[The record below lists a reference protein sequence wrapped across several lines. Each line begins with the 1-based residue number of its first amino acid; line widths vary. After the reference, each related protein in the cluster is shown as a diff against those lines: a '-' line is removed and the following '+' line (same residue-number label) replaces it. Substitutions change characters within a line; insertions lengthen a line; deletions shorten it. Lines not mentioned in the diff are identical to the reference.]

1 MAGIKIDPEMLDIYM
16 ESLNK
21 LMAGSETDGGNARLE
36 VSGAGKTEDGLVR
49 YNEEVNKLG
58 DDLRN
63 LYGNVGEI
71 LWQDQGM
78 EHWRQIFTEQRDI
91 KAEADGEMED
101 WDREIFRRKS
111 TELYETIRVNGMKK
125 SSGKYLTL

>member
-36 VSGAGKTEDGLVR
+36 VSGAGKTEDGLVL

-58 DDLRN
+58 DDLRE
-63 LYGNVGEI
+63 LYGNVGGNT
-71 LWQDQGM
+71 WQDQGWNTGGRYLRSR
-78 EHWRQIFTEQRDI
+78 EHKSRSC
-91 KAEADGEMED
+91 DGEME
-101 WDREIFRRKS
+101 
-111 TELYETIRVNGMKK
+111 
-125 SSGKYLTL
+125 

>member
-58 DDLRN
+58 DDLRE
-63 LYGNVGEI
+63 LYGWSIFNRKPASESRF
-71 LWQDQGM
+71 LTQQFPKPS
-78 EHWRQIFTEQRDI
+78 EHF
-91 KAEADGEMED
+91 
-101 WDREIFRRKS
+101 FYVS
-111 TELYETIRVNGMKK
+111 
-125 SSGKYLTL
+125 

>member
-49 YNEEVNKLG
+49 YNEESGWQNWIKT
-58 DDLRN
+58 
-63 LYGNVGEI
+63 EI
-71 LWQDQGM
+71 GRA
-78 EHWRQIFTEQRDI
+78 H
-91 KAEADGEMED
+91 
-101 WDREIFRRKS
+101 
-111 TELYETIRVNGMKK
+111 V
-125 SSGKYLTL
+125 

>member
-58 DDLRN
+58 DDLRK
-63 LYGNVGEI
+63 LYEI
-71 LWQDQGM
+71 VHFSRMEMWGKYLAGSGM
-78 EHWRQIFTEQRDI
+78 EHWRQIFTEQR
-91 KAEADGEMED
+91 A
-101 WDREIFRRKS
+101 
-111 TELYETIRVNGMKK
+111 
-125 SSGKYLTL
+125 